1 MVTDTIRDT
10 IYKISGFFAN
20 TVLCA
25 FILLAPRS
33 NALNPYLLLAVFTS
47 GRARFVHLLN
57 ALMVNAADAFKRI
70 ICCHSTYLRNP
81 LNKLAFFFFF
91 FFFTKAKAVYL
102 AYSGGMIQTGKKKN

>member
-20 TVLCA
+20 TVLCV

-33 NALNPYLLLAVFTS
+33 NTLNPYLLLAVFTS
-47 GRARFVHLLN
+47 GRTRFVHLLN

-81 LNKLAFFFFF
+81 LNKPGL
-91 FFFTKAKAVYL
+91 FFTKAKAVYL